1 MQSTSIH
8 VLFEK
13 LTNLGVTLSVE
24 DGKLEWET
32 ILPLP
37 GSLLN
42 ELIARQAEFVGMI
55 NGVPIDDNPVC
66 LMPRSLLG
74 GNRISSDEV
83 AGIIALLEE
92 FGTTMQLSVRG
103 VYSTSSKPLPPK
115 VIELLYKHMDDIY
128 KHLWMREHNNRR
140 RN

>member
-66 LMPRSLLG
+66 LMPRPLLG
-74 GNRISSDEV
+74 GDRISSDEV

-92 FGTTMQLSVRG
+92 FGKPCNYQSGEFIRPVLNPYLQKLLSCCIN
-103 VYSTSSKPLPPK
+103 T
-115 VIELLYKHMDDIY
+115 
-128 KHLWMREHNNRR
+128 WMIFTNICG
-140 RN
+140 

>member
-1 MQSTSIH
+1 MRSISLH
-8 VLFEK
+8 VLFER
-13 LTNLGVTLSVE
+13 LTNFGVTLGVE

>member
-1 MQSTSIH
+1 MA
-8 VLFEK
+8 K
-13 LTNLGVTLSVE
+13 
-24 DGKLEWET
+24 
-32 ILPLP
+32 
-37 GSLLN
+37 GSLG
-42 ELIARQAEFVGMI
+42 GMI

>member
-1 MQSTSIH
+1 MRIRSLH

-13 LTNLGVTLSVE
+13 LTNLGVTLGVE

-37 GSLLN
+37 GSLLD
-42 ELIARQAEFVGMI
+42 ELIARQAEFVSMI
-55 NGVPIDDNPVC
+55 NGVLYDKPVC
-66 LMPRSLLG
+66 LMPRPSLG
-74 GNRISSDEV
+74 GNRISSNEV

>member
-13 LTNLGVTLSVE
+13 LTNLGVTLGVE

-37 GSLLN
+37 GSLLD
-42 ELIARQAEFVGMI
+42 ELIARQAEFVSMI
-55 NGVPIDDNPVC
+55 NGVPYEKPVC
-66 LMPRSLLG
+66 LMPRPLLG
-74 GNRISSDEV
+74 GDRIPSDEV
-83 AGIIALLEE
+83 AVFITLLEE
-92 FGTTMQLSVRG
+92 LGTTIQLSSTG

-115 VIELLYKHMDDIY
+115 VIELLHKHTDDICKY
-128 KHLWMREHNNRR
+128 LWTKENNNRR

>member
-13 LTNLGVTLSVE
+13 LTNLGVTLGVE

-37 GSLLN
+37 GSLLD
-42 ELIARQAEFVGMI
+42 ELIARQAEFVSMI
-55 NGVPIDDNPVC
+55 NGVPYDKPVC
-66 LMPRSLLG
+66 LMPRPLLG
-74 GNRISSDEV
+74 GDRISSNEV
-83 AGIIALLEE
+83 AGIIDLLEE
-92 FGTTMQLSVRG
+92 HGTTMQLTG
-103 VYSTSSKPLPPK
+103 VGDFSSSSK
-115 VIELLYKHMDDIY
+115 LLHPEVLKLLHKHMDDIY
-128 KHLWMREHNNRR
+128 TYMWMREHNNRR